1 MFLERNR
8 KMLFPGFF
16 IFKDLSSL
24 KMLAH
29 SCAGLVPAVSG
40 RTLIY
45 MPRPGSAVRRS
56 ESAVESPQLIVG
68 LVHITTTSHIEQY
81 VAQAVKL
88 HNRIDSNDLF
98 SMLIKKED

>member
-1 MFLERNR
+1 M
-8 KMLFPGFF
+8 
-16 IFKDLSSL
+16 
-24 KMLAH
+24 
-29 SCAGLVPAVSG
+29 
-40 RTLIY
+40 
-45 MPRPGSAVRRS
+45 RRS